1 MIWNDSQGFDTG
13 ESNVPKCLIYPHVFR
28 LAGIYGPGRS
38 ALDTVR
44 RAATLKQRQQQESS
58 GEVRK
63 EDEKNKN
70 LAAEEVTENWVSR
83 VHVADICGAIIE
95 SMVAPVICS
104 RSQEGHSGVGAEVGM
119 GMGMGVGSVYNVA
132 DDTPAPREEVMKFA
146 QTLLLESEYNLMQ
159 SSNSNSNSSSSSDR
173 TSISSA
179 AVKGKNDDPVSK
191 LINRSASGDS
201 AIAASISGITDQ
213 GERNVGERAR
223 RRATENKRVDNKHL
237 VNSLK
242 YVLKYPSYKEGLR
255 SLASGSKD
263 PFE

>member
-1 MIWNDSQGFDTG
+1 M
-13 ESNVPKCLIYPHVFR
+13 CLIHPHVFR

-44 RAATLKQRQQQESS
+44 RAATLKQQQQQQQQESS

-63 EDEKNKN
+63 EDEKNNN

-83 VHVADICGAIIE
+83 VHVADICGAIIA
-95 SMVAPVICS
+95 SMVAPVIFPQEG
-104 RSQEGHSGVGAEVGM
+104 SQEGHSGVRVGAEVGM
-119 GMGMGVGSVYNVA
+119 GMGLGVSSVYNVA
-132 DDTPAPREEVMKFA
+132 DDSPAPREEVMKFA
-146 QTLLLESEYNLMQ
+146 QTLLLEYETKSEYDLMQ
-159 SSNSNSNSSSSSDR
+159 SSNSSSNSGSDG

-179 AVKGKNDDPVSK
+179 AVKGNNDDPVSK
-191 LINRSASGDS
+191 LMNSSASGDS
-201 AIAASISGITDQ
+201 AIAASISSITDQ
-213 GERNVGERAR
+213 GERKVGERAR

-237 VNSLK
+237 VNSLR
-242 YVLKYPSYKEGLR
+242 YVFKYPSYKEGLR